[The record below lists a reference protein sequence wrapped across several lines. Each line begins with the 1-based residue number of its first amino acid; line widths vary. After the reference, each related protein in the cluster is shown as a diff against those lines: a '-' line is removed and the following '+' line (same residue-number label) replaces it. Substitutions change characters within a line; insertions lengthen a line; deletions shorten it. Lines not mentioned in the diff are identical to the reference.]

1 MAPNPKL
8 KLRDAADLPGPARA
22 ALAGALRALERG
34 DLADAERRVTAA
46 LAHAPRHAE
55 PHRLLGIVL
64 QRLGRPAHAA
74 ASFREA
80 LAAKAGDADLLER
93 LAHALAEADDLAA
106 AIATARELLACD
118 ETSQAAYLLA
128 SLLERHGEIEA
139 AAVVL
144 ERLLTRDPSR
154 APARAA
160 YARGL
165 FQRGR
170 SAEAESEYRR
180 LLKAG
185 KEVANAWH
193 GLAEMKTVRFDA
205 SDRAAL
211 ERLCAGSTLGDLE
224 RASVLHA
231 LGKAHED
238 VGDYAAA
245 FAALERAAHIERAK
259 FPWNAKAFADYV
271 AGLRDAFARPV
282 PNAADDF
289 GSEAIFIVGMP
300 RSGSTLVEQVL
311 AAHSDVEGASELPD
325 LQRVIRRESE
335 RRRAP
340 LAGWAGQCGPADWR
354 RLGEEYLAST
364 RRWRER
370 KPRFTD
376 KMPGNWMYVEAALAM
391 LPGARVIDCRRD
403 PLETCWSCFKQFFAP
418 GLAAWSRSFAD
429 LAAYWHACRDHLDR
443 LAARYPAQVRVQS
456 YEALVESPQPEIE
469 RLLAFCGLAFD
480 PACLRPQDAQ
490 RTVRTASA
498 AQVRTPLARRASN
511 ASLYAE
517 WLGPLR
523 DALAI
528 ERP

>member
-1 MAPNPKL
+1 GQRSGGNTFSRSMRSARGAISLSANARTDSRSRSISSPRGNGRMGLRSRAPSCENHALSRSAGLPRLSYAIPCRIPPMAPNPKL

-170 SAEAESEYRR
+170 S
-180 LLKAG
+180 
-185 KEVANAWH
+185 
-193 GLAEMKTVRFDA
+193 
-205 SDRAAL
+205 
-211 ERLCAGSTLGDLE
+211 
-224 RASVLHA
+224 
-231 LGKAHED
+231 
-238 VGDYAAA
+238 
-245 FAALERAAHIERAK
+245 
-259 FPWNAKAFADYV
+259 
-271 AGLRDAFARPV
+271 
-282 PNAADDF
+282 
-289 GSEAIFIVGMP
+289 
-300 RSGSTLVEQVL
+300 
-311 AAHSDVEGASELPD
+311 
-325 LQRVIRRESE
+325 
-335 RRRAP
+335 
-340 LAGWAGQCGPADWR
+340 
-354 RLGEEYLAST
+354 
-364 RRWRER
+364 
-370 KPRFTD
+370 
-376 KMPGNWMYVEAALAM
+376 
-391 LPGARVIDCRRD
+391 
-403 PLETCWSCFKQFFAP
+403 
-418 GLAAWSRSFAD
+418 
-429 LAAYWHACRDHLDR
+429 
-443 LAARYPAQVRVQS
+443 
-456 YEALVESPQPEIE
+456 
-469 RLLAFCGLAFD
+469 
-480 PACLRPQDAQ
+480 
-490 RTVRTASA
+490 
-498 AQVRTPLARRASN
+498 
-511 ASLYAE
+511 
-517 WLGPLR
+517 
-523 DALAI
+523 
-528 ERP
+528 